1 LMLDVDVLF
10 LKNRWF
16 SIWFVAI
23 TGE

>member
-10 LKNRWF
+10 LKNHWF